1 MTNRTTLQRAK
12 SFTLD
17 YSEVALGDGTQLS
30 DVLPS

>member
-12 SFTLD
+12 SLTLD
-17 YSEVALGDGTQLS
+17 YSEVALEDGTQLS

>member
-12 SFTLD
+12 SLMLD
-17 YSEVALGDGTQLS
+17 YSEVALEDGTQLS

>member
-17 YSEVALGDGTQLS
+17 YSEVALEDGTQLS
-30 DVLPS
+30 DVLPP

>member
-17 YSEVALGDGTQLS
+17 CSEVALEDGTQLS